1 LRRFLEL
8 SGDGRGCG
16 IAFAHAIGTGDP
28 MKTNHMTPFAALLAL
43 CVAAPAF
50 AQTQTQTQ
58 TPAPTSAQPQTPTQ
72 TQPPTTAQP
81 QAPTQTQPATTAQ
94 PMTPQPATQVSTPT
108 PVGTTGTSPVADKD
122 HGTEILLLD
131 RVQKV
136 LDKAADDAKGSAVT
150 IDRGLLDELRAE
162 VTQVKTSLQA
172 QKP

>member
-1 LRRFLEL
+1 
-8 SGDGRGCG
+8 
-16 IAFAHAIGTGDP
+16 
-28 MKTNHMTPFAALLAL
+28 MKTNRLTPFAALLAL
-43 CVAAPAF
+43 CVAAPVF
-50 AQTQTQTQ
+50 ARTQTQAQ
-58 TPAPTSAQPQTPTQ
+58 TPAPTSAQPQAPAQ

-81 QAPTQTQPATTAQ
+81 QTPAQTQPTTTAQPMPPVQPQPATTAQ
-94 PMTPQPATQVSTPT
+94 PMTPQPATPM
-108 PVGTTGTSPVADKD
+108 PVGTTGTSPVVDKD

-162 VTQVKTSLQA
+162 VTQVKTSLQG